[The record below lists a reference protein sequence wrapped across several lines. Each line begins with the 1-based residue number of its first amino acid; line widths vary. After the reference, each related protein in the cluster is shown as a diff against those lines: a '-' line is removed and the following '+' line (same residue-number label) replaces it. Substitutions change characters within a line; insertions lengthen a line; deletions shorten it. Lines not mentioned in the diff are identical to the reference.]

1 MADWSLSI
9 GRILPLAVWSAHV
22 FRHRPSNCSS
32 LQPRSVPFLSFS
44 AHYSQIQFV
53 LLLNGASFFWAL
65 ATSDKVA
72 SAVARLVCNAHPFTP
87 PFFFFF
93 ISPLRHFHS
102 SLQAGSLSYALES
115 RTEVQLQFAELV
127 LSWLMTV
134 GIFFRTQPSALAL
147 PAPFF
152 FRLCLCSAVF

>member
-9 GRILPLAVWSAHV
+9 CRILPLAVWSAHV
-22 FRHRPSNCSS
+22 FHHRPSNCSS
-32 LQPRSVPFLSFS
+32 LHLRCVPFLSFS

-53 LLLNGASFFWAL
+53 LLLNRASFFWAL

-72 SAVARLVCNAHPFTP
+72 SAVAQLICNSPRP
-87 PFFFFF
+87 PSFFF
-93 ISPLRHFHS
+93 ISLLRHFHS
-102 SLQAGSLSYALES
+102 SLQADSQSYALES

-134 GIFFRTQPSALAL
+134 GIFFRTQPSALVL

-152 FRLCLCSAVF
+152 FLLCLCFVVF